1 MLKNNTDYE
10 TILTF
15 TINKTRLW
23 DSAFIKMEIVC
34 RNFATRQ
41 LLATWGFSALEGKH
55 TTKASQAVNS
65 LRQ

>member
-15 TINKTRLW
+15 TINKTLLW

-41 LLATWGFSALEGKH
+41 LLATWGFFRS
-55 TTKASQAVNS
+55 
-65 LRQ
+65 